1 MINQISA
8 NSINPIKT
16 FTAINAFKDAQ
27 NILKNSQ
34 NIEDN
39 TSSGVDLK
47 DNNNL
52 LQNQDL
58 EEIKNIAM
66 LAGKSD
72 LTHEEIKYG
81 LTYGRSVMADYCC

>member
-8 NSINPIKT
+8 SSINPIKA
-16 FTAINAFKDAQ
+16 FTAVNAFKDVQ
-27 NILKNSQ
+27 NTSKNSQ

-52 LQNQDL
+52 LQNQNLD
-58 EEIKNIAM
+58 EIKNIATIV
-66 LAGKSD
+66 GKID
-72 LTHEEIKYG
+72 LTNEEIKYG